1 MKPLVRMLLFAW
13 VANLH
18 SAADSLVSGTAESP
32 DAAIQATDR
41 FRDIGTYKYGDDNIA
56 YARPRIENNTLV
68 APDGSRLR
76 GGTFWLY
83 GWISSK
89 TTWALSD
96 APWQAIEDNN
106 LNAVRIAC
114 AYRPERASN
123 YSLDQYESLLDQLI
137 DRAEEEGITVVID
150 YHPAPGLYYNVSG
163 STGSDTWEN
172 NKLHARAFWSR
183 FALRYKERSNVVFE
197 LVNEPVFDGPNDY
210 TAELLVD
217 FQELWQLC
225 HNLAPE
231 IPIII
236 LSYCQV
242 GNHASDPNDW
252 PANKASQL
260 EGIDWTKTAVGFH
273 SYWRDSSAR
282 IVDLKSK
289 YPTINT
295 EFMTYADGREMKV
308 MDGYEHHGTLME
320 TLGISWL
327 QWDIVDRVESL
338 PKLEV
343 VIADLKDKGVYWVDT
358 ESPVL
363 DPIGPKSTPAG
374 QLLQFQINATD
385 PNGDPLTYSATGG

>member
-1 MKPLVRMLLFAW
+1 MPWVMMLILAGI
-13 VANLH
+13 AHLH
-18 SAADSLVSGTAESP
+18 SGEDYLSSVS
-32 DAAIQATDR
+32 TDR
-41 FRDIGTYKYGDDNIA
+41 INGVFRAEDRMYEIRTFDYGMDDSPGD
-56 YARPRIENNTLV
+56 RPRIESNTLV
-68 APDGSRLR
+68 GSNGARLR

-96 APWQAIEDNN
+96 APWQAIRDSK
-106 LNAVRIAC
+106 LNAVRLAC

-123 YSLDQYESLLDQLI
+123 YSLDQYELILDQLV
-137 DRAEEEGITVVID
+137 DRAEDEGVTVVID
-150 YHPAPGLYYNVSG
+150 YHPAPGLYYNVFG
-163 STGSDTWEN
+163 NTGSDTYEN

-183 FALRYKERSNVVFE
+183 FASRYKDRNNVVFE

-210 TAELLVD
+210 KAELLVD

-231 IPIII
+231 IPII
-236 LSYCQV
+236 LLTYCQV
-242 GNHASDPNDW
+242 GNHASDPSDW

-260 EGIDWTKTAVGFH
+260 VGIDWTKTAVGFH

-282 IVDLKSK
+282 IVDLKSR
-289 YPTINT
+289 YPCMNT
-295 EFMTYADGREMKV
+295 EFMTYANGGEMKE

-327 QWDIVDRVESL
+327 QWDIIDRVESL

-358 ESPVL
+358 EPPVL
-363 DPIGPKSTPAG
+363 APIGPKSIPAG
-374 QLLQFQINATD
+374 QQLQFQINAAD
-385 PNGDPLTYSATGG
+385 PDDDPITYSATGG